1 MELGH
6 WQPAAAEP
14 AQGGREDWR
23 GNTSRLAAPR
33 KRAVCRNTAGQGLG
47 GGKQELD
54 GKAP

>member
-6 WQPAAAEP
+6 WQPAAADP